1 MLGLKDN
8 TTGNQKP
15 TSEFPATASAAQ
27 SSKPPLLAKAARW
40 RPALL
45 GLDIGSTAIKAVL
58 LHRPHGRIT
67 LKQAAIAPTPRDAVT
82 EGTLTDGIEIALELK
97 RLFKDFR
104 IRARQVAVAVGGDKV
119 YCQCDSVSDEDDL
132 GLHEMV
138 RRAAE
143 KALPYPVENA
153 LLDYHPVGADAD
165 GAPSEVLWV
174 SSPAEQVEW
183 LRETVV
189 LAGRKAAFVD
199 VQACALANAF
209 AHSREPEA
217 NSPCV
222 LLHVSAGHLIVCL
235 MKGRTLR
242 FARHVS
248 IARRQITL
256 APSSLP
262 ERVLA
267 QVDGFWEELAQ
278 MAAPDGLQSIY
289 LSGGAV
295 GSDQLE
301 EALHEQ
307 LGLPVYQLD
316 PMRNISY
323 SPSSD
328 AGKLVETQKPAMT
341 LAIGLALRGF
351 PDHDRD

>member
-8 TTGNQKP
+8 TTGNQEP
-15 TSEFPATASAAQ
+15 TSEFPPTASAAE
-27 SSKPPLLAKAARW
+27 SSKLPLLARAGRW

-67 LKQAAIAPTPRDAVT
+67 LKQTAIAPTPRDAVT

-119 YCQCDSVSDEDDL
+119 YCQCDAVSDKDGL
-132 GLHEMV
+132 GLDEMV

-143 KALPYPVENA
+143 KTLSYPLENA
-153 LLDYHPVGADAD
+153 LVDYQPVGADPD
-165 GAPSEVLWV
+165 GAPSEALWV
-174 SSPAEQVEW
+174 SSAAEQVEW

-189 LAGRKAAFVD
+189 LAGKNPALVD

-209 AHSREPEA
+209 AHSEEPDA

-222 LLHVSAGHLIVCL
+222 LLHVSTGHLIVCL
-235 MKGRTLR
+235 MQGPTLR

-248 IARRQITL
+248 VAKRQMTL

-262 ERVLA
+262 ERVIA
-267 QVDGFWEELAQ
+267 QVDGFWEKLTQ
-278 MAAPDGLQSIY
+278 MAAPDRLQSIH
-289 LSGGAV
+289 LSGGAA
-295 GSDQLE
+295 GSNQLE
-301 EALHEQ
+301 EALQ
-307 LGLPVYQLD
+307 ARLGLPVHQLD

-323 SPSSD
+323 SLSSD
-328 AGKLVETQKPAMT
+328 AGKLVDEHKLAMT
-341 LAIGLALRGF
+341 LAIGLALRSF